1 MRVKFDPLDI
11 SRLPDASIPARRPS
25 SFAGCSPTV
34 GPQADHAAPHARPG
48 SAVNR
53 FIFEGARWGAI
64 ALALS
69 CLAACGTQPAKDF
82 RGGWKP
88 VNRFQDKPSEI
99 PLERPYTFY
108 ASPMDETLKTMLGR
122 WASDTGRTLR
132 YRLDY
137 DVTLFTP
144 VSDIHTDDLA
154 QAADRL
160 NTIYAAQGVHVTG
173 YPREIVV
180 EAPAAASA
188 DDLPKAAPT
197 GSVPPATASQKRLR
211 PAEPAR

>member
-1 MRVKFDPLDI
+1 MRVKFDPLNT
-11 SRLPDASIPARRPS
+11 SRLPDASILACRLS
-25 SFAGCSPTV
+25 SSAGCSPSV
-34 GPQADHAAPHARPG
+34 EADAGRGAPRALRPG
-48 SAVNR
+48 PTVNR
-53 FIFEGARWGAI
+53 FIFDGARWGAVL
-64 ALALS
+64 LALS

-82 RGGWKP
+82 RGSWKP

-99 PLERPYTFY
+99 PLEQPYTYY

-122 WASDTGRTLR
+122 WAKDTGRTLR
-132 YRLDY
+132 YQLDY

-160 NTIYAAQGVHVTG
+160 NTIYAAQGVHVAG

-180 EAPAAASA
+180 EAPAAATGGTA
-188 DDLPKAAPT
+188 KAEPT
-197 GSVPPATASQKRLR
+197 GPAGDTHR
-211 PAEPAR
+211 